1 MVKIK
6 GETKVAGV
14 TFGERQGMLANLMKL
29 ENAHYKVY
37 LTLRRE
43 KKNKNDSNAILVIG
57 HCDVVHRHVP
67 IGYVPKE
74 LAKEL
79 APIMDA
85 KQKIWVYEKKIG
97 YHRFNSKR
105 VLNCTFKYAYYKE
118 TV

>member
-1 MVKIK
+1 MVKVK

-14 TFGERQGMLANLMKL
+14 TFGQRQGMLANLMQL
-29 ENAHYKVY
+29 ENAKYKVY

-43 KKNKNDSNAILVIG
+43 KKNKNDNNAILVIG
-57 HCDVVHRHVP
+57 HCDIVHRHVP

-97 YHRFNSKR
+97 HYRFNGKLI
-105 VLNCTFKYAYYKE
+105 LNCEFKYAYYKE

>member
-14 TFGERQGMLANLMKL
+14 TFGERQGMIANLMKL
-29 ENAHYKVY
+29 EGARYKVY

-57 HCDVVHRHVP
+57 HCDIVHRHVP

-85 KQKIWVYEKKIG
+85 KQKVWVYEKKFG
-97 YHRFNSKR
+97 HYRFNGKLI
-105 VLNCTFKYAYYKE
+105 LNCEFKYAFNKK
-118 TV
+118 